1 MLICIV
7 DRSGAGGGGSV
18 AGGNVGA
25 GSGTGA
31 AGGAVAQAAICS
43 ARSKINS
50 LAKSVTEPDAHYVDL
65 GRPEPAS
72 SYVQFVKIFDGTD
85 INAKIIPIIDLRAAH
100 VTRCLAGRVAHV
112 CGRHRYAWR
121 TNLPATYRHR
131 AHR

>member
-31 AGGAVAQAAICS
+31 AGGAVAHAAICS

-72 SYVQFVKIFDGTD
+72 SYVQFVKVLDGTD
-85 INAKIIPIIDLRAAH
+85 IHAKVVSIIDSCTLH
-100 VTRCLAGRVAHV
+100 T
-112 CGRHRYAWR
+112 
-121 TNLPATYRHR
+121 
-131 AHR
+131 